1 MIRINDLGN
10 FDNISEVWNQYP
22 EGGKEGDYLTIN
34 GVEYGWDKYALL
46 WVNGIL
52 LNESAARY
60 NTVFDGNVIVQN
72 NLTVA
77 GTLRAKRL
85 KQPNMGLFATE
96 DALRAAIPTPEVG
109 MWATVGDTVP
119 GAIYR
124 CDTAGEW
131 TATGETGGVDNP
143 EYDDVVERIEN
154 LILRMQGRGDV
165 HDNTMDPFYYK
176 EFTGGESAYADV
188 AAWLDSLHTT
198 EGGSKP
204 LSFLRLFVNGAWIYV
219 LQNGLSYAQDVHSQT
234 ILNGTLMLDGGIR
247 PGKDIYVRI
256 SKPLTD
262 RTSETDIWEP
272 WRKLYDQG
280 DINYFYDNVIVG
292 NYAPLADG
300 KVPAANL
307 PSYVDDILEYPS
319 MSEFP
324 RPGEDAKIYLA
335 LNTNRQYRWSGTQ
348 YSEVSP
354 SLALGE
360 TWSTAFPG
368 NRGKAL
374 ETSLSALTES
384 VASTAQSV
392 ETLSG
397 AVNGKAAQAD
407 VTALAGRVT
416 SAESD
421 IDDLETAV
429 SDMATKSGDNTFTGD
444 NYFAAAEIAAIG
456 AGSVNVFATLDE
468 ESHSSFIGPLYIQ
481 SESFRKKVGTTYKEL
496 ATVEEMN
503 TALATRASTEALQTE
518 ALRAQTAE
526 QALSLAMEGK
536 AATVE
541 LTSYL
546 TQGSILPWAGVYL
559 YSGRPI
565 SHLRVTQDGPTSYSI
580 VFCVEHIDAMEHIG
594 TEYHLYTTGDS
605 AEGWTYVNSY
615 DDETVPD
622 YILRLF
628 GENEATTQ
636 YPGRMST
643 NDKSHLDTLW
653 SERGGG
659 GGSDTFATLFAAL
672 TAEGG
677 VIRMGN
683 NFMKF
688 NSYNEVS
695 WGVLKSLLLN
705 TSTEGSV
712 HQIENNHYTNRDT
725 NYLDNEVYSDDEN
738 FSLTEITIGQDEYAF
753 ECQGSDVIVKS
764 GHSLYAVVLNI
775 QPSSPITL
783 NIADEDNIQSI
794 TVTLDNTATFT
805 EVVLDYGNTPL
816 ASSKKIYITD
826 ANGNDLE
833 IMLQPTIK
841 FLPS

>member
-1 MIRINDLGN
+1 MVESIDKIFVR
-10 FDNISEVWNQYP
+10 
-22 EGGKEGDYLTIN
+22 GKEYDIRHDL
-34 GVEYGWDKYALL
+34 DLALD
-46 WVNGIL
+46 
-52 LNESAARY
+52 ESI
-60 NTVFDGNVIVQN
+60 F
-72 NLTVA
+72 
-77 GTLRAKRL
+77 
-85 KQPNMGLFATE
+85 
-96 DALRAAIPTPEVG
+96 
-109 MWATVGDTVP
+109 
-119 GAIYR
+119 
-124 CDTAGEW
+124 
-131 TATGETGGVDNP
+131 
-143 EYDDVVERIEN
+143 
-154 LILRMQGRGDV
+154 RMQGRGSE
-165 HDNTMDPFYYK
+165 HDNIFDPFYYK
-176 EFTGGESAYADV
+176 EFSNGDQAYADV
-188 AAWLDSLHTT
+188 RTWLDGLHSTV
-198 EGGSKP
+198 GGANP
-204 LSFLRLFVNGAWIYV
+204 LSFLRLFVNGAWLYV

-234 ILNGTLMLDGGIR
+234 ILNGTLMPDGGIR

-256 SKPLTD
+256 SKPLAD

-272 WRKLYDQG
+272 WRKLYDQN

-292 NYAPLADG
+292 NYAPLEGG

-354 SLALGE
+354 TLALGE

-374 ETSLSALTES
+374 ETAQTTLAAS
-384 VASTAQSV
+384 VASAVQSV

-416 SAESD
+416 SAEDD
-421 IDDLETAV
+421 IDNLETAV
-429 SDMATKSGDNTFTGD
+429 SDMATKSGNNTFTGD
-444 NYFAAAEIAAIG
+444 NTFTGGTTVYDAAISLLPTPPSDPDEDPDSSEPTLNITRQKISMG
-456 AGSVNVFATLDE
+456 GGDLQDYSSTEITRNSVKAYNF
-468 ESHSSFIGPLYIQ
+468 
-481 SESFRKKVGTTYKEL
+481 YKMVVDSQTGLTPKAL

-503 TALATRASTEALQTE
+503 TALATKASTAALQAE
-518 ALRAQTAE
+518 VQRAQTAE

-541 LTSYL
+541 LTNYL

-559 YSGRPI
+559 YSGRPV

-580 VFCVEHIDAMEHIG
+580 VFCVEHVDAMEHIG
-594 TEYHLYTTGDS
+594 TEFHLYTTGDS
-605 AEGWTYVNSY
+605 TEGWTYVNSY
-615 DDETVPD
+615 NDETVPD

-683 NFMKF
+683 NYMNF
-688 NSYNEVS
+688 NSSNGVS

-712 HQIENNHYTNRDT
+712 HEIVDNHYTNRDT
-725 NYLDNEVYSDDEN
+725 NYLDNEVYSDDED
-738 FSLTEITIGQDEYAF
+738 FSLAEMSNAF
-753 ECQGSDVIVKS
+753 ECQGSNVIVKS
-764 GHSLYAVVLNI
+764 GHDLYAVVLNI
-775 QPSSPITL
+775 QPSSTVTL
-783 NIADEDNIQSI
+783 NIADEDNTQST
-794 TVTLDNTATFT
+794 TVTLTNTATFT

-816 ASSKKIYITD
+816 ASGKKIYITD

-841 FLPS
+841 FLPL

>member
-1 MIRINDLGN
+1 MADSIDKIFVR
-10 FDNISEVWNQYP
+10 
-22 EGGKEGDYLTIN
+22 GKEYDIRHDL
-34 GVEYGWDKYALL
+34 DLALD
-46 WVNGIL
+46 
-52 LNESAARY
+52 ESI
-60 NTVFDGNVIVQN
+60 F
-72 NLTVA
+72 
-77 GTLRAKRL
+77 
-85 KQPNMGLFATE
+85 
-96 DALRAAIPTPEVG
+96 
-109 MWATVGDTVP
+109 
-119 GAIYR
+119 
-124 CDTAGEW
+124 
-131 TATGETGGVDNP
+131 
-143 EYDDVVERIEN
+143 
-154 LILRMQGRGDV
+154 RMQGRGSE
-165 HDNTMDPFYYK
+165 HDNVFDPFYYK
-176 EFTGGESAYADV
+176 EFSNGDQAYADV
-188 AAWLDSLHTT
+188 RTWLDGLHSTV
-198 EGGSKP
+198 GGANP
-204 LSFLRLFVNGAWIYV
+204 LSFLRLFVNGAWLYV

-247 PGKDIYVRI
+247 PGKDIYMRI
-256 SKPLTD
+256 SKPLAD
-262 RTSETDIWEP
+262 RTSTTDIWEP
-272 WRKLYDQG
+272 WRKLYDQS

-307 PSYVDDILEYPS
+307 PSYVDDVLEYASISSFPS
-319 MSEFP
+319 E
-324 RPGEDAKIYLA
+324 GEEGKIYLA
-335 LNTNRQYRWSGTQ
+335 IDTNKQYRWSGTQ

-354 SLALGE
+354 TLALGE
-360 TWSTAFPG
+360 TSSTAFAG

-374 ETSLSALTES
+374 ETAQATLAAS
-384 VASTAQSV
+384 VASAVNSV
-392 ETLSG
+392 NTLSST
-397 AVNGKAAQAD
+397 VNGKAAQAD
-407 VTALAGRVT
+407 VTALAVRVT
-416 SAESD
+416 SAEND
-421 IDDLETAV
+421 IDDLETAIE
-429 SDMATKSGDNTFTGD
+429 DMATKSGDNTFSGNNTFTGD
-444 NYFAAAEIAAIG
+444 TTVYDAAINLLPTPPSDPDEDPDLSEPTLNITRQKISMG
-456 AGSVNVFATLDE
+456 GGDLQDYKSTEITHNSVK
-468 ESHSSFIGPLYIQ
+468 SSNF
-481 SESFRKKVGTTYKEL
+481 YKMVVDSQTGLTPKAL

-503 TALATRASTEALQTE
+503 TALATKASTDALQTE
-518 ALRAQTAE
+518 VLRAQTAE
-526 QALSLAMEGK
+526 QALSLAMAGK

-541 LTSYL
+541 LTNYL

-636 YPGRMST
+636 YPGRMSN

-672 TAEGG
+672 TSEGG
-677 VIRMGN
+677 VIRIGD
-683 NFMKF
+683 NFMDF

-705 TSTEGSV
+705 TNTEGSV
-712 HQIENNHYTNRDT
+712 HEIVDNHYTNRDT
-725 NYLDNEVYSDDEN
+725 NYLENEVYSDDED
-738 FSLTEITIGQDEYAF
+738 FSLAEMSNAF